1 MLVSEDGEFR
11 LLDVETLLIAQSHT
25 MDHLNNRVGNL
36 NRIKL
41 ALADNSLGLQK
52 TLDMIMK
59 GLQQVVPYHHASI
72 HIKEAH
78 GVSWALQS
86 VSYPEADPRERIGD
100 SPFYQFILNMS
111 QPLCIEDIR
120 ELSN

>member
-1 MLVSEDGEFR
+1 MSQLCWSPRTVSFVCLTLR
-11 LLDVETLLIAQSHT
+11 TLLIAQSHT
-25 MDHLNNRVGNL
+25 MDHLNNRGNL

-78 GVSWALQS
+78 GVLGLCNPSPILRLTEGKELVIAHFIN
-86 VSYPEADPRERIGD
+86 SY
-100 SPFYQFILNMS
+100 
-111 QPLCIEDIR
+111 
-120 ELSN
+120 